1 MIEFKVIGMSCGHC
15 VATVTAAIQ
24 QHDPTATVDVDVPSG
39 RVRVTSTFSPG
50 ILLQAIE
57 TVGYDA
63 ELVQALA

>member
-15 VATVTAAIQ
+15 VATVTAAIK
-24 QHDPTATVDVDVPSG
+24 QHDPTATVDVDLPSG
-39 RVRVTSTFSPG
+39 RVRVTSTLSPG

-57 TVGYDA
+57 NAGYDA